1 VDLQITGLC
10 RILQAQRRTLSR
22 FFKQVKSSDA
32 QGTSGSFEELDSKIQ
47 VESGHKAVAA
57 YDLGWQTTVFG
68 IESTCD
74 VLSI

>member
-1 VDLQITGLC
+1 
-10 RILQAQRRTLSR
+10 
-22 FFKQVKSSDA
+22 VKSSDA